1 MAEIRGLQDW
11 VFSNFWP
18 FCPKTTP
25 LLRPTMRSPQL
36 VIVGSAF
43 ILCALLSHSF
53 LGESVEQGP
62 SEHAQHLR
70 DVVQEKVAEHPQGNN
85 NANSNA
91 NANTNNPPPA
101 VHHPSPAPMA
111 LLQPQ
116 GSGAYEAAGGDDTPK
131 IPPSASVGSAP
142 ILTWADFTAKI
153 GCGNG
158 IRAPLTSAQ
167 GGSEVVISDVLK
179 LSECHVNNM
188 EEPPFYKS
196 DVTNGL
202 VIDVGANDGVDYA
215 GPGARKGHLVYS
227 FEVRWSVVVC
237 ACCFL
242 ISHFKFLSLSPA
254 AAIRGHC
261 FEIR

>member
-1 MAEIRGLQDW
+1 MRAI
-11 VFSNFWP
+11 VFVACF
-18 FCPKTTP
+18 F
-25 LLRPTMRSPQL
+25 
-36 VIVGSAF
+36 V
-43 ILCALLSHSF
+43 LCVLLSRNL
-53 LGESVEQGP
+53 LGQGVEDGP